1 MVTEVAEPQ
10 TFAELDRILAKYT
23 DEPGCLIQV
32 LHEAQ
37 QTIGYLPEDVQEY
50 IARGLD
56 ISVGEVNGVVSF
68 YSFFSTVPRGR
79 HTIKVCMGTACYVRG
94 GSRVLEKVQ
103 EELGIG
109 IGETTSDKRFSLD
122 VVRCLGACGLS
133 PVLTVDEKVFERVK
147 PGLLSTILESY
158 E

>member
-1 MVTEVAEPQ
+1 MVTELAEPQ
-10 TFAELDRILAKYT
+10 TFTELDRILAKYA

-37 QTIGYLPEDVQEY
+37 QKIGYLPEEVQEY
-50 IARGLD
+50 IADGLA
-56 ISVGEVNGVVSF
+56 ISPGEVNGVVSF

-109 IGETTSDKRFSLD
+109 VGETTSDKRFSLD

-147 PGLLSTILESY
+147 PGLLGNILESY